1 MRIDSEQ
8 QRQAMLTEP
17 IGRLLF
23 KKAAPTV
30 LVQLI
35 TVIYNTA
42 DTYFVAK
49 IDTGA
54 SAAVGV
60 VFSLMAI
67 IQAVGGS
74 IGMGST
80 SLISPMLGQK
90 RVDDACT
97 VGTSA
102 ATLSIV
108 AGATIG
114 AIGLLFLNPLLY
126 LIGARGEVLPYAED
140 YARWILIA
148 APFMTTSFVLNNILR
163 AEGQPVYSMIAMISG
178 GVLNLFI
185 DPLLIFGFKMGIA
198 GAAVATMIG
207 QMTSFLILA
216 SIFLRDKS
224 IVRLRP
230 KYLGR
235 RPKVYLTI
243 VRMGLPT
250 LFRQG
255 MASLSSAILNVQAA
269 AFGAAAVAA
278 ISIANKLY
286 MLVRHIVIGIGQGY
300 QPIAG
305 YCFGAKRYSRVK
317 RVFWVTTAAATVICL
332 SIALAVFLF
341 RKPIMV
347 WFRDDAEVVAIGSGM
362 LQFLCITIPL
372 MGFSTY
378 VNQLYQC
385 LGFAGGATFLASCR
399 QGVFFVPLAYLL
411 PALFGLTG
419 IEAVQAG
426 ADLLTFLISIPFLIH
441 FMRKHLSAPDFEEKT
456 EKISKNM

>member
-1 MRIDSEQ
+1 MHVDSEQ
-8 QRQAMLTEP
+8 QRQLMLTEP

-30 LVQLI
+30 LIQLI

-49 IDTGA
+49 IDTSA

-74 IGMGST
+74 IGMGAT

-90 RVDDACT
+90 RIDEAST

-102 ATLSIV
+102 AFMSIV
-108 AGATIG
+108 AGLFISVL
-114 AIGLLFLNPLLY
+114 GLIFLRPLVS
-126 LIGARGEVLPYAED
+126 LIGARDDVIPYAVE
-140 YARWILIA
+140 YARFILIA
-148 APFMTTSFVLNNILR
+148 APFMTSSFVLNNILR
-163 AEGQPVYSMIAMISG
+163 SEGQAVYSMIGMISG
-178 GVLNLFI
+178 GILNLFV
-185 DPLLIFGFKMGIA
+185 DPLLIFVCGMGVA
-198 GAAVATMIG
+198 GAALATMIG
-207 QMTSFLILA
+207 QITSFLIMLV
-216 SIFLRDKS
+216 IFLRDRS

-230 KYLGR
+230 QYLGR
-235 RPKVYLTI
+235 KAAVYTGI

-255 MASLSSAILNVQAA
+255 MASLSSALLNIQAA
-269 AFGAAAVAA
+269 PFGAAAVAA

-286 MLVRHIVIGIGQGY
+286 MFVRHIVIGIGQGY

-305 YCFGAKRYSRVK
+305 YCYGAKRYSRVK
-317 RVFWVTTAAATVICL
+317 RVFWVATASATVICV
-332 SIALAVFLF
+332 SIAVAVLLF
-341 RKPIMV
+341 REPIMI
-347 WFRDDAEVVAIGSGM
+347 WFRDDPAVVRIGSAM
-362 LQFLCITIPL
+362 LRFLCITIPL

-385 LGFAGGATFLASCR
+385 LGFAVGATFLASCR
-399 QGVFFVPLAYLL
+399 QGIFFVPLVFIL
-411 PALFGLTG
+411 PAIFGLDG
-419 IEAVQAG
+419 IEMVQAG
-426 ADLLTFLISIPFLIH
+426 ADLLTCFISIPFLIH
-441 FMRKHLSAPDFEEKT
+441 FFRKYLSKPDFLEE
-456 EKISKNM
+456 